1 MYTLTEEDVR
11 FLDSISDKIRTA
23 MKSDYARNMTST
35 QIERLRNLYR
45 KMYGQ
50 DYVGSSSCST
60 CQLRL
65 LKKVG
70 EWLEKRKVREE
81 PEQALTVN
89 ELEKTDTNTNTDTTI
104 KTKKGTRR
112 KKK

>member
-11 FLDSISDKIRTA
+11 FLDSISGKIRTA
-23 MKSDYARNMTST
+23 MKSDYARNMTSA
-35 QIERLRNLYR
+35 QIERLRDLYR

-81 PEQALTVN
+81 PEQALTVS
-89 ELEKTDTNTNTDTTI
+89 ELGDTAANTDTDTAI
-104 KTKKGTRR
+104 KTKKGTGR
-112 KKK
+112 KRK